1 MKLTGL
7 VEDYRAIYGAEL
19 LSITKVT
26 WPETT
31 ILVVLTD
38 RGIGQPAR
46 AFDVVRKWHKKG
58 LPTPLFLSK
67 SYIAASLD
75 TFPLE
80 FMAFQKNYHV
90 EYGEDVLQSLTFDKA
105 NVRLQCE
112 REIKGKL
119 LLLRKKYLETR
130 GKGKDIRQLIAIS
143 LPGFIMVFY
152 GLLYVLGR
160 SAPADLPMAREVL
173 FAEDEIISQLTDALK
188 LDRELFLTLLRVKE
202 GEKKP
207 SEDEL
212 SHLLEGYLDAVNRLA
227 HTVDSLS

>member
-1 MKLTGL
+1 MKLSEL
-7 VEDYRAIYGAEL
+7 VEDYKAIYGAEL
-19 LSITKVT
+19 LSITRVT
-26 WPETT
+26 WPETA
-31 ILVVLTD
+31 ILIVLTD
-38 RGIGQPAR
+38 RGVSRPAG

-67 SYIAASLD
+67 SYIGASLD

-90 EYGEDVLQSLTFDKA
+90 EHGEDVLQSLAFDKA

-130 GKGKDIRQLIAIS
+130 GKGKDIRQLIAVS

-152 GLLYVLGR
+152 GLLHVLGR
-160 SAPADLPMAREVL
+160 EAP

-188 LDRELFLTLLRVKE
+188 LDREIFMTLLRVKE
-202 GEKKP
+202 GKKKP

-212 SHLLEGYLDAVNRLA
+212 VHLLEGYLDAVNRLA
-227 HTVDSLS
+227 QVVDSLS

>member
-19 LSITKVT
+19 LSITMVT

-38 RGIGQPAR
+38 RGIGQLAR

-67 SYIAASLD
+67 SYIGASLD

-80 FMAFQKNYHV
+80 FMTFQKNYHV
-90 EYGEDVLQSLTFDKA
+90 EYGEDVLQPLIFTKS

-119 LLLRKKYLETR
+119 LLLRRKYLETR

-143 LPGFIMVFY
+143 LPSFIMVFY
-152 GLLYVLGR
+152 GLLYVL
-160 SAPADLPMAREVL
+160 DREVP
-173 FAEDEIISQLTDALK
+173 FTEDKIISQLTDALK
-188 LDRELFLTLLRVKE
+188 LDRELFLALLRVKE

-227 HTVDSLS
+227 QMVDSLS

>member
-1 MKLTGL
+1 MRLTGL

-19 LSITKVT
+19 LSITMVT

-38 RGIGQPAR
+38 QGIGQPAR

-67 SYIAASLD
+67 SYIGASMD

-143 LPGFIMVFY
+143 LPGFIMVFH

-160 SAPADLPMAREVL
+160 EAP

-188 LDRELFLTLLRVKE
+188 LDRELFMTLLRVKE

-212 SHLLEGYLDAVNRLA
+212 SLLLEGYLDAVNRL
-227 HTVDSLS
+227 TQMVDKLS

>member
-1 MKLTGL
+1 MQLTGL
-7 VEDYRAIYGAEL
+7 VEDYKAIYDAEL
-19 LSITKVT
+19 LSITRVT
-26 WPETT
+26 WPEHT

-38 RGIGQPAR
+38 RGIGRPAR
-46 AFDVVRKWHKKG
+46 AFDVVHKWHKKG
-58 LPTPLFLSK
+58 LPTPLLLSK
-67 SYIAASLD
+67 SYIGASLD

-80 FMAFQKNYHV
+80 FMAFQKSYHV

-119 LLLRKKYLETR
+119 LLLRRRYLETR

-143 LPGFIMVFY
+143 LPSFIMVFY

-160 SAPADLPMAREVL
+160 EVP

-188 LDRELFLTLLRVKE
+188 LDRELFMTLLRVKE
-202 GEKKP
+202 GKKKP
-207 SEDEL
+207 SEGEL

-227 HTVDSLS
+227 QVVDSLS

>member
-1 MKLTGL
+1 MKLTRL

-19 LSITKVT
+19 LSITMVT

-38 RGIGQPAR
+38 RGVGQLAR
-46 AFDVVRKWHKKG
+46 AFDIVRKWHKKG

-67 SYIAASLD
+67 SYIGSSLD

-90 EYGEDVLQSLTFDKA
+90 EYGEDVLQPLTFAKS

-119 LLLRKKYLETR
+119 LLLRRKYLETR

-143 LPGFIMVFY
+143 LPSFIMVFY
-152 GLLYVLGR
+152 GLLYVL
-160 SAPADLPMAREVL
+160 DREVP
-173 FAEDEIISQLTDALK
+173 FAEDKIISQLTDALK
-188 LDRELFLTLLRVKE
+188 LDGELFLALLRVKE

-227 HTVDSLS
+227 QMVDKLS